1 MLRTDLEAELAE
13 QLALIK
19 ANEVAIKDVAEDL
32 AAKYDELV
40 AVDESLQEQITT
52 NAGDISD
59 IAMRVKALED
69 KIPVIEKSITDLG
82 SAMNLKINAVFQS
95 LDKRVTSLTFIP
107 DFTSQDGTPQM
118 PVTALGEW
126 YKPDAEVEN
135 WDPDLRDDRLLK
147 YYKGITYAKF
157 NVSPSNATL
166 NDFEVVGLLHKTSEI
181 LFRSNAEPLLKAMS
195 EDATLENGIL
205 TVPILV
211 NADLYDIDDYFYNNQ
226 PSTSRMSVY
235 PDDDEERFYDGTL
248 NEETNISVAL
258 QVKNKN
264 MDEDDAEERKVVS
277 TEYVRAQLSLLFAR
291 IEVIK
296 EDDEVGEWGN
306 ILPSHMADD
315 IALDTYYKESASIEL
330 WNGYN
335 RNTLVY
341 NKDYRINLNDYLRA
355 IAKYNKTW
363 RILEEFGYDNIED
376 HFVFELMDVES
387 EGVDQSNRYV

>member
-1 MLRTDLEAELAE
+1 MKIGANADAIALLRTDLEEGLAE
-13 QLALIK
+13 QLALIEANK
-19 ANEVAIKDVAEDL
+19 AAIEDVAEDL
-32 AAKYDELV
+32 AAKYAELV
-40 AVDESLQEQITT
+40 AVDEGLQEQITK
-52 NAGDISD
+52 NAGDIEAL
-59 IAMRVKALED
+59 AMRVKVLED

-82 SAMNLKINAVFQS
+82 SALNLRINAVFQS

-107 DFTSQDGTPQM
+107 DFTSQDGTPQL
-118 PVTALGEW
+118 PVTDLGEW

-166 NDFEVVGLLHKTSEI
+166 DDFEVVGLLHKTSEI
-181 LFRSNAEPLLKAMS
+181 LFRSNAEPLLKAIS

-211 NADLYDIDDYFYNNQ
+211 NADLYDIDNYFYNDQ
-226 PSTSRMSVY
+226 PSPSIMSVY
-235 PDDDEERFYDGTL
+235 PDDDEELFYDGTF

-264 MDEDDAEERKVVS
+264 MDEDDDEERKVVS

-296 EDDEVGEWGN
+296 EDDEVGEWSN

-315 IALDTYYKESASIEL
+315 IALDTYYKNQHLLSYGTVITGTL
-330 WNGYN
+330 WFIIKI
-335 RNTLVY
+335 TAL
-341 NKDYRINLNDYLRA
+341 
-355 IAKYNKTW
+355 
-363 RILEEFGYDNIED
+363 ILMIIYA
-376 HFVFELMDVES
+376 
-387 EGVDQSNRYV
+387 Q